1 MKYRLL
7 SILIPAMYLL
17 CGCSSNEELSFQEAK
32 GEAFPYESPIT
43 AVTDAGD
50 SLLLGTSRGDIV
62 SFNLSDGSF
71 SHVYHDPQGRFVYNI
86 VKCDDGSLIYS
97 VQNGGVIHL
106 ALDGKTTVYVIGPG
120 KGSNYSAYGII
131 HKDDAIYASTSNGVY
146 HWIMS
151 EELFKDRLD
160 SVIQT
165 DQGDIVASRF
175 YSIQYSDS
183 CFVCAGEAGLYSF
196 TSNGRA
202 QKLGEGSLYSAEGN
216 LSLTRDG
223 RLLKDG
229 TPFAALS
236 IPALDF
242 VKDDSHIYA
251 VSLSAIEV
259 IDSSN
264 GQHVAT
270 ISLPDERG
278 AEKNV
283 SCRAFCLIKDDYL
296 YVAPS
301 GCALYRMPLYKHISD
316 SEEVVQI
323 CTNGGTS
330 AYLITK
336 NNDLYRFTLGESE
349 VDYRRSFEP
358 SADVKLVAA
367 YGDVLLVTI
376 DGKYYELSGR
386 RLTDEMFLSDLN
398 GRAKAKVLWYVLDGD
413 KLYQGHVDKIRVYD
427 GSAGWRL
434 CQEFE
439 KGDDMGEDINGADY
453 YPQRAAV
460 YIDGMIVNTMHYGTF
475 FLDTDGFDKL
485 KEFDGLVV
493 KDIEAYRNRAYVL
506 CDDKVVYRTAAA
518 DTFNIRFSN
527 PEYKHFNEIVPF
539 DDGALLAYSTYN
551 RWGRGGVIFQETEGG
566 KWVASRHLSAHDVNV
581 AERFGNVVLA
591 GGTMGLSL
599 ISPEGNITTVSV
611 PEPTFFQK
619 NVLAWNYPWGIV
631 IYVTAMLVV
640 LAVIVWCII
649 VFRRYYLKYRCA
661 KIYDSFYKWVTSE
674 YEGKYVR
681 SLAKQVKPIS
691 PDRRRLKENVAL
703 FKTSST
709 QLHELEA
716 LMQEFSDLYD
726 KVKKLSPLD
735 MEKGNMECIR
745 ELKDKL
751 EIFCK
756 EDHPFGNTIIKL
768 WGKSTVQPI
777 RTMMLLPM
785 KFKIKYM
792 QIFDSRTGAEKMDFK
807 SFMEQN
813 KASILDRNLEIRD
826 LIALSAYH
834 AIISEKAPVDA

>member
-1 MKYRLL
+1 
-7 SILIPAMYLL
+7 
-17 CGCSSNEELSFQEAK
+17 
-32 GEAFPYESPIT
+32 
-43 AVTDAGD
+43 
-50 SLLLGTSRGDIV
+50 
-62 SFNLSDGSF
+62 
-71 SHVYHDPQGRFVYNI
+71 
-86 VKCDDGSLIYS
+86 
-97 VQNGGVIHL
+97 
-106 ALDGKTTVYVIGPG
+106 
-120 KGSNYSAYGII
+120 
-131 HKDDAIYASTSNGVY
+131 
-146 HWIMS
+146 
-151 EELFKDRLD
+151 
-160 SVIQT
+160 
-165 DQGDIVASRF
+165 
-175 YSIQYSDS
+175 
-183 CFVCAGEAGLYSF
+183 
-196 TSNGRA
+196 
-202 QKLGEGSLYSAEGN
+202 
-216 LSLTRDG
+216 
-223 RLLKDG
+223 
-229 TPFAALS
+229 
-236 IPALDF
+236 
-242 VKDDSHIYA
+242 
-251 VSLSAIEV
+251 
-259 IDSSN
+259 
-264 GQHVAT
+264 
-270 ISLPDERG
+270 
-278 AEKNV
+278 
-283 SCRAFCLIKDDYL
+283 
-296 YVAPS
+296 
-301 GCALYRMPLYKHISD
+301 
-316 SEEVVQI
+316 
-323 CTNGGTS
+323 
-330 AYLITK
+330 
-336 NNDLYRFTLGESE
+336 
-349 VDYRRSFEP
+349 
-358 SADVKLVAA
+358 
-367 YGDVLLVTI
+367 
-376 DGKYYELSGR
+376 
-386 RLTDEMFLSDLN
+386 
-398 GRAKAKVLWYVLDGD
+398 
-413 KLYQGHVDKIRVYD
+413 
-427 GSAGWRL
+427 
-434 CQEFE
+434 
-439 KGDDMGEDINGADY
+439 
-453 YPQRAAV
+453 
-460 YIDGMIVNTMHYGTF
+460 
-475 FLDTDGFDKL
+475 
-485 KEFDGLVV
+485 
-493 KDIEAYRNRAYVL
+493 
-506 CDDKVVYRTAAA
+506 
-518 DTFNIRFSN
+518 
-527 PEYKHFNEIVPF
+527 
-539 DDGALLAYSTYN
+539 
-551 RWGRGGVIFQETEGG
+551 
-566 KWVASRHLSAHDVNV
+566 
-581 AERFGNVVLA
+581 VLA